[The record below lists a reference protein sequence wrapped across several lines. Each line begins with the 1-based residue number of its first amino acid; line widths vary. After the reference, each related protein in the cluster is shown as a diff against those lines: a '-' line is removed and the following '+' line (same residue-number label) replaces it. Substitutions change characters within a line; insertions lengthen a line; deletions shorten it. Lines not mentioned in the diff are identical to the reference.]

1 MFYSRVS
8 GFVFHADEEG
18 IKIISPDRKHVFY
31 LNDLASFI
39 FLSLDQPKTLGKI
52 ISNVMAEYQVEKAVA
67 QKDVKLWLEEAIKMG
82 FIQADSKKIN
92 PVINF
97 LKKIKHR
104 VFS

>member
-8 GFVFHADEEG
+8 GFVFHTDEEG
-18 IKIISPDRKHVFY
+18 VKIISPDRKHVFY

-52 ISNVMAEYQVEKAVA
+52 ISSVVAEYQVKKEVA
-67 QKDVKLWLEEAIKMG
+67 QRDVKLWLEEATRMG
-82 FIQADSKKIN
+82 FVQVTSQKTN
-92 PVINF
+92 PIINF